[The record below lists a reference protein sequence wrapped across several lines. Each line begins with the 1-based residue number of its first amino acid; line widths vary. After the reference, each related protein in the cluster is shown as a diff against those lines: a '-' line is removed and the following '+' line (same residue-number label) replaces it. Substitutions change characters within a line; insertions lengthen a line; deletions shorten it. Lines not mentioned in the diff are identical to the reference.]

1 MSDQDPTPV
10 QPDPQPPV
18 SPWWQTALFVLA
30 LAYLVLQRP
39 NWAASIAFLGVVIFV
54 HELGHF
60 LMARWQGMRV
70 ETFSLG
76 FGPPL
81 VQLRRGGTV
90 YQIAAIPLG
99 GYVKPAG
106 EDPKTDEDIANAK
119 PDEFMGRPWWSRA
132 LVLLAG
138 PAMNLIFPVL
148 ALFLVYATV
157 GRSYPWGPPQVME
170 VMPKSAAQEAGLAA
184 GDLIVKVNGNQV
196 NNTQLL
202 AGLVDSQS
210 RLKPGQPLD
219 VELIRGGKP
228 LKKQVRTRL
237 NPELGK
243 YLMGVQVQPS
253 PPPYSTTL
261 RSVGVLT
268 PAEKAGFKAGDVVKA
283 VGGQPLKDGFSF
295 NKQFAQAA
303 ADPVVIEVERAGK
316 ALSLSAPKKQPVP
329 EGFDPELLGLLG
341 LEFEP
346 IDPQGAAKQRDRLS
360 LPKAAQAAVLDTAT
374 ATAVI
379 FMGLKQLV
387 MGKLNM
393 RESLGGPVAIMRMAA
408 QQAERGWEDLLH
420 LMLNISLTLGI
431 MNLLPI
437 PLLDGGTFVF
447 CLIEGVRRKPLKLK
461 TQVVAQN
468 IGLAFIGSLFAFTI
482 LNDLLRWAGH

>member
-1 MSDQDPTPV
+1 MSDEVKAPAS
-10 QPDPQPPV
+10 
-18 SPWWQTALFVLA
+18 SPWWQTAAFVA
-30 LAYLVLQRP
+30 LLIYLIIFKP
-39 NWAASIAFLGVVIFV
+39 HIASAIAFFGVVIFV

-70 ETFSLG
+70 ESFSLG

-81 VQLRRGGTV
+81 VQIQRGGTT

-99 GYVKPAG
+99 GFVKPAG
-106 EDPKTDEDIANAK
+106 EDPKTDEDVLNAK

-138 PAMNLIFPVL
+138 PLMNFIFPVL
-148 ALFLVYATV
+148 ALFAVYAAI

-170 VMPKSAAQEAGLAA
+170 VRPKSAALEAGLKA

-202 AGLVDSQS
+202 AGLVDKQS
-210 RLKPGQPLD
+210 RLFPGKALD
-219 VELIRGGKP
+219 VELIRDDKP
-228 LKKQVRTRL
+228 LKLKVHTRL
-237 NPELGK
+237 EPGLDK

-253 PPPYSTTL
+253 PPPYSSTL

-268 PAEKAGFKAGDVVKA
+268 PAEKAGFQKGDLLLTVDGEA
-283 VGGQPLKDGFSF
+283 LKDGFSF
-295 NKQFAQAA
+295 NKQFANAKS
-303 ADPVVIEVERAGK
+303 DPVPIGVSRGGK
-316 ALSLSAPKKQPVP
+316 LLTLTAAKKQPVP
-329 EGFDPELLGLLG
+329 EEFDPELMGLLG

-346 IDPQGAAKQRDRLS
+346 AGAHGTLRQRDRLAPWPA
-360 LPKAAQAAVLDTAT
+360 LKAAAIDSAG

-379 FMGLKQLV
+379 LMGLKQLV
-387 MGKLNM
+387 TGKINA
-393 RESLGGPVAIMRMAA
+393 RESLGGPVAIMRMAT
-408 QQAERGWEDLLH
+408 QQAERGWEDLLM
-420 LMLNISLTLGI
+420 LMVNISLMLGI

-437 PLLDGGTFVF
+437 PLLDGGTIVF
-447 CLIEGVRRKPLKLK
+447 CLIEGVRGKPLRLK
-461 TQVVAQN
+461 SQIVMQN
-468 IGLAFIGSLFAFTI
+468 IGLAFIGTLFVFTI